1 MTSSKQTQ
9 KFERRIPEG
18 DNLERDVCVS
28 CGFVHYVNPKIV
40 TGAVVRHHG
49 RILLC
54 RRAIEPRIGYW
65 TLPAGFMEV
74 GETAE
79 QAAKREAREEANA
92 EIDIIRLLAVYTIP
106 RIAQVQIMY
115 LATLIHPAIAPGIE
129 SLEVK
134 LSTWDEIPWDDLA
147 FPSVRWALEQYR
159 SVEGLAEF
167 APFSNP
173 PDEFG
178 GSAPLSSG

>member
-1 MTSSKQTQ
+1 MKPRTHEID
-9 KFERRIPEG
+9 FRREVPAG
-18 DNLERDVCVS
+18 DTHERDVCAT

-40 TGAVVRHHG
+40 TGSVVRHDG

-54 RRAIEPRIGYW
+54 RRAIEPRVGYW

-79 QAAKREAREEANA
+79 QAAVREAREEANA
-92 EIDIIRLLAVYTIP
+92 AIVIDRLLAVYTIP

-115 LATLIHPAIAPGIE
+115 LAHLDEGVFSAGPE

-134 LSTWDEIPWDDLA
+134 LASWDEIPWDDLA
-147 FPSVRWALEQYR
+147 FPTVRWALQQYR
-159 SVEGLAEF
+159 SIEGTTDF

-173 PDEFG
+173 G
-178 GSAPLSSG
+178 GDIEAMP

>member
-1 MTSSKQTQ
+1 MAKTPSHSINFRQ
-9 KFERRIPEG
+9 EVPDG
-18 DNLERDVCVS
+18 DTHLRDVCTT

-40 TGAVVRHHG
+40 TGSVVRFHN
-49 RILLC
+49 RILMC

-79 QAAKREAREEANA
+79 QAAIREAREEANA
-92 EIDIIRLLAVYTIP
+92 EIIIDRLLAVYTIP

-115 LATLIHPAIAPGIE
+115 QAHLATKSISPGIE

-134 LSTWDEIPWDDLA
+134 LMTWDEIPWKELA
-147 FPSVRWALEQYR
+147 FPSVRWALEQYK
-159 SVEGLAEF
+159 SIEGEEPF

-173 PDEFG
+173 PGEFG
-178 GSAPLSSG
+178 DPKPD

>member
-1 MTSSKQTQ
+1 MTMTPSRAID
-9 KFERRIPEG
+9 FHRRVPDG
-18 DNLERDVCVS
+18 DTHERDVCTT

-40 TGAVVRHHG
+40 TGSIVRHEG
-49 RILLC
+49 RILMC
-54 RRAIEPRIGYW
+54 RRAIEPRVGFW

-79 QAAKREAREEANA
+79 RAAMREAMEEANA
-92 EIDIIRLLAVYTIP
+92 SIVIDRLLAVYTIP

-115 LATLIHPAIAPGIE
+115 LAHLEEETFSAGPE
-129 SLEVK
+129 SLEVM
-134 LSTWDEIPWDDLA
+134 LAGWDDMPWNDLA

-159 SVEGLAEF
+159 SIEGREDF

-173 PDEFG
+173 PGEFG
-178 GSAPLSSG
+178 DSMP

>member
-1 MTSSKQTQ
+1 MSPPEQPIR
-9 KFERRIPEG
+9 FERCVPTG
-18 DNLERDVCVS
+18 DTHERDVCTT

-40 TGAVVRHHG
+40 TGSIVRHG
-49 RILLC
+49 DRILMC

-79 QAAKREAREEANA
+79 QAAMREAREEANA
-92 EIDIIRLLAVYTIP
+92 EIEIKRLLAVYTIP

-115 LATLIHPAIAPGIE
+115 LANLIHPHVSPGVE
-129 SLEVK
+129 SLEVG
-134 LSTWDEIPWDDLA
+134 LANWDDIPWDELA

-159 SVEGLAEF
+159 SVENLDDF
-167 APFSNP
+167 APFTNP
-173 PDEFG
+173 PGEFG
-178 GSAPLSSG
+178 DAPP